1 MSSARGRWGI
11 LLVAPIVLAD
21 PDCASARQAL
31 VRVEPELAV
40 RLDARTARLAPDR
53 VTSPVG
59 LVLERLTLVEADLR
73 APVESV
79 LFLAELREGRV
90 VWQAESRPF
99 RLDAGLARTGT
110 PLGRLLPGGP
120 QDDRFDRL
128 RDRVATHFAS
138 ASGTVSASAVASS
151 PAEVMRGAVFDH
163 VPPTIQSGRVLLVAI
178 LPASAAQRLAA
189 PVRPMLIGGL

>member
-1 MSSARGRWGI
+1 MSTARGCWGLFLI
-11 LLVAPIVLAD
+11 APIALAN
-21 PDCASARQAL
+21 PAGASARQAPSGI
-31 VRVEPELAV
+31 ESGIAI
-40 RLDARTARLAPDR
+40 RLEARTARLAPDR
-53 VTSPVG
+53 VTTPVG
-59 LVLERLTLVEADLR
+59 LVLERLTLVQADLR
-73 APVESV
+73 APVQSV

-99 RLDAGLARTGT
+99 RLDAEPARTGT

-128 RDRVATHFAS
+128 RDRVATHYAS

-163 VPPTIQSGRVLLVAI
+163 VPPPIQSGRVLLVAV

-189 PVRPMLIGGL
+189 PVRPMLVGGL